1 MKERKY
7 IDIEGM
13 KKRADAELQA
23 RVEESKNRMRKQQ
36 EAYIKKREEDQS
48 LFNKTLES
56 MHTKNEKKR
65 EIEAE
70 KEKAKAKAIAEVEA
84 KYESK
89 GVKSTK
95 QMELENSYR
104 NLLGGLKGL
113 DD

>member
-48 LFNKTLES
+48 LFNKSLES
-56 MHTKNEKKR
+56 MHAKNEKKR

-70 KEKAKAKAIAEVEA
+70 KEKAKAIAEVEA

-95 QMELENSYR
+95 RIELENSYR

-113 DD
+113 GD